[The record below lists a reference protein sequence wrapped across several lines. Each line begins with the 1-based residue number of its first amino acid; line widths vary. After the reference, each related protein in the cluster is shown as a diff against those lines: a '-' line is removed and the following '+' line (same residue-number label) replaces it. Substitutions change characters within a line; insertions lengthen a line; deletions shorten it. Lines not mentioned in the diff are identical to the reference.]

1 MDRESIAREII
12 FRFNNGD
19 GTITDLAAEYEGYSR
34 HKFYRDIVKLGITK
48 DREGKYIIPD
58 DNIEG
63 QLNLLEQEG
72 PELQEEEKETLEPIG
87 DISDER
93 KGNEMQQDIKNKDAI
108 VTEPPEKKKKTF
120 EIDVELEKY
129 IKVQAALENTTINEW
144 VNKTLWEAIP
154 EDTKEFIG
162 D

>member
-1 MDRESIAREII
+1 MDRESIAREIAV
-12 FRFNNGD
+12 RFNNGE
-19 GTITDLAAEYEGYSR
+19 GTITDLSKEYEGYSR
-34 HKFYRDIVKLGITK
+34 HKFYRDIESIGIVKNK
-48 DREGKYIIPD
+48 EGKYIIPD
-58 DNIEG
+58 SNIKG
-63 QLNLLEQEG
+63 QINLLEQVA
-72 PELQEEEKETLEPIG
+72 P
-87 DISDER
+87 
-93 KGNEMQQDIKNKDAI
+93 EMQQDIKNKDAI

>member
-1 MDRESIAREII
+1 MDRESIAREIAV
-12 FRFNNGD
+12 RFNNGE
-19 GTITDLAAEYEGYSR
+19 GTITDLAAEYKGYSR
-34 HKFYRDIVKLGITK
+34 HKFYRDIDRLGITK
-48 DREGKYIIPD
+48 DEEGKYIIPD
-58 DNIEG
+58 ANIKG
-63 QLNLLEQEG
+63 QLDLLEKVG
-72 PELQEEEKETLEPIG
+72 PELEEKEILDPIG
-87 DISDER
+87 DER

-120 EIDVELEKY
+120 EIDVELEKH
-129 IKVQAALENTTINEW
+129 IRIQAAIEDTTINEW

>member
-1 MDRESIAREII
+1 MERDNIAREIAV
-12 FRFNNGD
+12 RFNNGE
-19 GTITDLAAEYEGYSR
+19 GTITDLSKEYEGYSR
-34 HKFYRDIVKLGITK
+34 HKFYRDIESIGIVKNK
-48 DREGKYIIPD
+48 EGKYIIPD
-58 DNIEG
+58 ANIKG
-63 QLNLLEQEG
+63 QLDLLEKVG
-72 PELQEEEKETLEPIG
+72 PELEEKEILDPIG

-129 IKVQAALENTTINEW
+129 IRIQAAIEDTTINEW